1 MSDEDRRYDA
11 WIPSQHTQQI
21 LVEMTTGA
29 TAAPL
34 NATIE
39 HLTMPG
45 IVLDEP
51 LVRPMCSLQYMFASC
66 VICVGIHV

>member
-51 LVRPMCSLQYMFASC
+51 LVKPLTFVSVCVLHMCFVFAYK
-66 VICVGIHV
+66 